1 MGKEKRG
8 VRIERRGEERVRKV
22 GGERE
27 REEKRVDEKRVSKR
41 GEREDRGERTN
52 SESGRMREGRGER

>member
-1 MGKEKRG
+1 M
-8 VRIERRGEERVRKV
+8 RKV

-27 REEKRVDEKRVSKR
+27 REIKRVDEKRVSKR